1 MKLATASVMRL
12 EVAISE
18 EVRQD
23 AEEVRGAHA
32 ESVRFEDLG
41 LSEVVLRGVRD
52 AGYDE
57 PRPIQAATLPTSL
70 AGRDVLGLART
81 GTGKTAA
88 FALPILERIAA
99 SRRGGEPAGSVPLA
113 LVLAPTRE
121 LSMQIA
127 GDIRSLG
134 EHVDARVALVIGGVD
149 AERQAAELAG
159 GVDVVVATTGRL
171 LDFVQTGTVDLGGI
185 RVVVLDEADRMIDMG
200 FLPDVRSVL
209 RTVGDERQTMMFS
222 ATMPE
227 ALQALAQENLR
238 TPEIVDLGHTLPA
251 ETIEHHVVLVRGS
264 AKPKL
269 LRVILDGDGATSVM
283 VFVRTRKRAKAVAF
297 ALEKRGESVALLHGD
312 KKQGARTRA
321 LDAFRRG
328 EARVLVATDLASRG
342 LDVEGVSH
350 VVNYDVPEDPDAYV
364 HRIGRTGRAERRGE
378 AVTFIARGDLGALRA
393 IEHRIGARVDRRLV
407 KGFAALDEDDLSN

>member
-1 MKLATASVMRL
+1 MIWL
-12 EVAISE
+12 EVAIAGE
-18 EVRQD
+18 IRKDGDVVPET
-23 AEEVRGAHA
+23 AG

-41 LSEVVLRGVRD
+41 LSEAALRGVRD
-52 AGYDE
+52 AGFE
-57 PRPIQAATLPTSL
+57 APRPIQAATLPPAL

-88 FALPILERIAA
+88 FALPILERLAA
-99 SRRGGEPAGSVPLA
+99 RSGHERTERAPMA

-127 GDIRSLG
+127 GDIASLG
-134 EHVDARVALVIGGVD
+134 KHIGGRVALVMGGVD
-149 AERQAAELAG
+149 AERQVTELAG

-171 LDFVQTGTVDLGGI
+171 LDHMRTGAVDLS
-185 RVVVLDEADRMIDMG
+185 RVEVVVLDEADRMIDMG
-200 FLPDVRSVL
+200 FLFDVRSVL
-209 RTVGDERQTMMFS
+209 RAIGDERQTMMFS

-227 ALQALAQENLR
+227 ALQALAQGNLR
-238 TPEIVDLGHTLPA
+238 EPKIVDLGHTLPA
-251 ETIEHHVVLVRGS
+251 ETIEHHAVLVRGS

-269 LRVILDGDGATSVM
+269 LRVILDAEDATSVM

-297 ALEKRGESVALLHGD
+297 GLEKRGESVALLHGD

-321 LDAFRRG
+321 LQSFREG

-364 HRIGRTGRAERRGE
+364 HRIGRTGRAERRGA

-393 IEHRIGARVDRRLV
+393 IEHRIGARVERRTV
-407 KGFAALDEDDLSN
+407 KGFAALDEEDLSD